1 MAELRAAYPRPHR
14 SPRYKIAAGIV
25 AGVVLAVL
33 GGSLINLT
41 VTGSGFALVD
51 LAGLF
56 IVGLIAAGTYLVILA
71 VDREPHKRGRHLL
84 RAGIVFAIALALFLF
99 SANLLYANLDILGAI
114 ACIPTSALALWV
126 IRRVDYNERE
136 PWRLILV
143 AFVWGAVGATTLAL
157 VFESLWGRAIDIHL
171 IPGPGQQVATAFSA
185 ALLEEGPKG
194 IAVLLL
200 FLVMRDEFDDVV
212 DGIVYGAAIGIGF
225 NFMETIVYISVG
237 GPAQW
242 FLRQVL
248 GLFLGH
254 PTYTALIGA
263 GVGVARQLRNPGAR
277 LAAIAAG
284 FLAAMAAHFAWD
296 AWLWYFPRPSEPLLL
311 LLSIPLQYLLMT
323 GPFAGVVI
331 ALLVLGL
338 RVEGRALKEQLQVEA
353 ALPDGAV
360 LPGEVPILISP
371 TQRFLAR
378 WRLRGSRGW
387 KGYGWARRL
396 QRAQIDLAMERWH
409 RARQEIE
416 EPLEAELR
424 LRDRVLAI
432 RRSAP

>member
-1 MAELRAAYPRPHR
+1 MAQIQAAYDRPHR
-14 SPRYKIAAGIV
+14 SPRYKVAATILV
-25 AGVVLAVL
+25 ALLVAVVV
-33 GGSLINLT
+33 GSLINLT
-41 VTGSGFALVD
+41 VFASDFALID

-56 IVGLIAAGTYLVILA
+56 IVGLIAGGTYLVILA

-84 RAGIVFAIALALFLF
+84 RAGVAFAIALALFLF
-99 SANLLYANLDILGAI
+99 SANLLYANLNILGAI
-114 ACIPTSALALWV
+114 ACLPTSALALWV

-157 VFESLWGRAIDIHL
+157 VFESLWGHSIDAHL

-185 ALLEEGPKG
+185 ALLEEVPKG

-200 FLVMRDEFDDVV
+200 FLAMRDEFDDVV
-212 DGIVYGAAIGIGF
+212 DGIVYGAAVGIGF
-225 NFMETIVYISVG
+225 NFMETIVYMSVG

-263 GVGVARQLRNPGAR
+263 GVGIARQLRHPAAR
-277 LAAIAAG
+277 AAVITAG

-296 AWLWYFPRPSEPLLL
+296 AWLWYFPRPTEPVLL

-323 GPFAGVVI
+323 GPFAAVVV
-331 ALLVLGL
+331 ALLIVGL
-338 RVEGRALKEQLQVEA
+338 RVEGRALREQLEEEA
-353 ALPDGAV
+353 SLPDGAV
-360 LPGEVPILISP
+360 LPNEVPILMSP

-378 WRLRGSRGW
+378 WRLRASRGW
-387 KGYGWARRL
+387 SGYNWARRL
-396 QRAQIDLAMERWH
+396 QRAQMDLAMERWH
-409 RARQEIE
+409 RARKEIE

-424 LRDRVLAI
+424 LRDKVLAI
-432 RRSAP
+432 RRAAP